1 MARIQGVLGPLDP
14 AALGVTLMHEHIRLA
29 LPGYEHDSAVRGD
42 RGAEMAQAVARL
54 EDLRALGVGTLVD
67 ASPIELGREPEF
79 QREAAERSG
88 LQVIIATGL
97 YAEHGLIPGI
107 PTYFK
112 FRSVDEIADIYV
124 TEIER
129 GVGGTGIRAGIIKA
143 GTGPSA
149 ITPNEE
155 NALRAAARAARAT
168 GVNITTHTSEGTMG
182 PEQLDIFAAEG
193 LDLKRVVIGHS
204 DWSHDLS
211 YHLSMLVRGCYLGFD
226 TIGTAL
232 TTDELRA
239 ATLAGLVALGW
250 AGRVVL
256 SNDAMCWV
264 HPRFTRRQ
272 IGPLPSGERRAT
284 HLILSFLPRLR
295 ALGVTETAIR
305 QMTVDNPRRYF
316 EQA

>member
-1 MARIQGVLGPLDP
+1 MATVQGILGPFDT
-14 AALGVTLMHEHIRLA
+14 AELGFTLMHEHIRLA

-42 RGAEMAQAVARL
+42 RAAEMAQAVARL
-54 EDLRALGVGTLVD
+54 QDLRALGVGTLVD

-79 QREAAERSG
+79 QREATERSG

-112 FRSVDEIADIYV
+112 FRSVDEIAETYV
-124 TEIER
+124 TEIEY
-129 GVGGTGIRAGIIKA
+129 GIDGTGIRAGIIKA
-143 GTGPSA
+143 ATGPSA
-149 ITPNEE
+149 ITENEE
-155 NALRAAARAARAT
+155 RALRAAARAAKAT

-182 PEQLDIFAAEG
+182 PEQLDIFASEG

-204 DWSHDLS
+204 DWNHNLS
-211 YHLSMLVRGCYLGFD
+211 YHLSMLDRGCYLGFD

-250 AGRVVL
+250 AGRIVL

-284 HLILSFLPRLR
+284 HLIQSFLPRLR
-295 ALGVTETAIR
+295 GMGVPETAIR
-305 QMTVDNPRRYF
+305 RMTIDNPRRYF